1 MKEKSPSVHEG
12 YWLVEGTVLHERYE
26 VETVVAEGGMGIVYL
41 GYDKLLRTKVSIKEY
56 FPRKYAMRVNETRLR
71 AYEGD
76 ARRLFDSGLEKFI
89 EEARTL
95 ARFGTFESIV
105 SVRDFFHE
113 NDTGYIVMEYV
124 EGDTVKEEVE
134 EKGKMSPKMVLES
147 MQPVLRSLSAIHESG
162 LLHRDIAPDNLIL
175 RPNGSLVLVD
185 FGTAR
190 FLSDDDEKTMTIF
203 FKSGYSANEQYAP
216 DTEKG
221 PYTDVYGVCST
232 MYFMLTGIKPQESIR
247 RILKD
252 QVVPLNKFSDISLS
266 KEEKELIMKGMAIR
280 SQNRIQNID
289 ELYRGLYEKPV
300 EPDKNATLRRIGK
313 RVVVLVLLVAAMGV
327 CIRIGALFGGG
338 ESPTAVVSPTPRGNV
353 AVETSTAS
361 PTASPKPQKT
371 KKPEKTP
378 KPTKKPPR
386 KTPKPKVTKK
396 PVVTKKPDNTK
407 KKDEEIAGELPW

>member
-1 MKEKSPSVHEG
+1 MP
-12 YWLVEGTVLHERYE
+12 
-26 VETVVAEGGMGIVYL
+26 
-41 GYDKLLRTKVSIKEY
+41 
-56 FPRKYAMRVNETRLR
+56 
-71 AYEGD
+71 
-76 ARRLFDSGLEKFI
+76 
-89 EEARTL
+89 
-95 ARFGTFESIV
+95 
-105 SVRDFFHE
+105 
-113 NDTGYIVMEYV
+113 
-124 EGDTVKEEVE
+124 
-134 EKGKMSPKMVLES
+134 PKMVLES
-147 MQPVLRSLSAIHESG
+147 MRPVLRSLSAIHESG

-313 RVVVLVLLVAAMGV
+313 RVLVLVLLVAAMGV
-327 CIRIGALFGGG
+327 CIRIGALFSK
-338 ESPTAVVSPTPRGNV
+338 SPTAVVSPTPRGNV
-353 AVETSTAS
+353 AVETATAS

-378 KPTKKPPR
+378 KPTKKPPQ

-396 PVVTKKPDNTK
+396 PVVTKKRITRRK
-407 KKDEEIAGELPW
+407 KMKKLPGSSLGKYYAR